1 MRHDVVSFAWMGK
14 GIVIMRTGQ
23 GADVAPSD
31 SAISPRNRIVRANAA
46 VKRKIEDSPMVFS
59 PPWVKEMD

>member
-1 MRHDVVSFAWMGK
+1 MPLHG
-14 GIVIMRTGQ
+14 
-23 GADVAPSD
+23 SD

>member
-1 MRHDVVSFAWMGK
+1 MSTNINA
-14 GIVIMRTGQ
+14 
-23 GADVAPSD
+23 GAASSQDPNLAPSD